1 MPSYGIKNSE
11 VEHEREPTNF
21 DDLNTSSASSDT
33 GISEDEDIFVTEKQQ
48 KHYKSSSLVSDL
60 DLEMDKRYE
69 SIPNRDR
76 HEKFL
81 RKLIDEVLNKAV
93 FDGTSRENKVVEFNS
108 PEELQEKM
116 DLALKAE
123 PDSEETLLKLALDT
137 IKYSVKTGHPY
148 FVNQLFSAVDPF
160 ALAGQIIT
168 DALNPRSVYF
178 SKNVNL
184 RVDQVHLKYGFLFS
198 MW

>member
-1 MPSYGIKNSE
+1 MPSYGLKNSE
-11 VEHEREPTNF
+11 VEHHQREPKNF

-33 GISEDEDIFVTEKQQ
+33 GISEDEDIFVTDKQQ
-48 KHYKSSSLVSDL
+48 KNYKSSSLVSAL

-69 SIPNRDR
+69 SIPNRER

-81 RKLIDEVLNKAV
+81 RKLIDEVLNRAV
-93 FDGTSRENKVVEFNS
+93 FDGTNRENKVVEFNN
-108 PEELQEKM
+108 PEELKKKM

-123 PDSEETLLKLALDT
+123 PDTEETLLQLALDT

-168 DALNPRSVYF
+168 DALNPRSVHF
-178 SKNVNL
+178 SKKKNFYC
-184 RVDQVHLKYGFLFS
+184 RFKSGASSF
-198 MW
+198 

>member
-1 MPSYGIKNSE
+1 MPSYGLKNSE
-11 VEHEREPTNF
+11 VEHHQLEPKSF

-33 GISEDEDIFVTEKQQ
+33 GISEDEDTFVTAKQQ
-48 KHYKSSSLVSDL
+48 KIYKSTSLVSTL
-60 DLEMDKRYE
+60 NSEMDKRYE

-81 RKLIDEVLNKAV
+81 RELIDQVLNKAV
-93 FDGTSRENKVVEFNS
+93 FDGTKRENKVVEFNS
-108 PEELQEKM
+108 PEELKKKM
-116 DLALKAE
+116 DMTLKVE
-123 PDSEETLLKLALDT
+123 PDSEETLLQLALDT

-168 DALNPRSVYF
+168 DALNPRSV
-178 SKNVNL
+178 
-184 RVDQVHLKYGFLFS
+184 
-198 MW
+198 